1 MRCQLVDVQLLQL
14 DIYKDGIMVGNGG
27 DVFRCAIDLKFRYDA
42 GLLDFHLRSVLFVHQ
57 YVVDRDVGLTGKT
70 ARRGTDDV
78 EKRLYLG
85 ESRVFRLPCG
95 TVVEVACKED
105 GSRVIGRQ
113 LVLQQV
119 DAALPMARL

>member
-42 GLLDFHLRSVLFVHQ
+42 GLLHFHLRGVLFVHQ

-85 ESRVFRLPCG
+85 EAESSGFHVGLSLRSPAKKMGAV
-95 TVVEVACKED
+95 
-105 GSRVIGRQ
+105 S
-113 LVLQQV
+113 
-119 DAALPMARL
+119 